1 MPRRCRSLEHPKLTE
16 FAFTVMVKAVE
27 RKQCNCLACT
37 ETPTVIRPRVTV
49 SETRVSIWARLARWL
64 TGCHNAIRLSCG
76 RTHSRGDE
84 EDDDE
89 LSEWR

>member
-37 ETPTVIRPRVTV
+37 ETPTVIRTQGDGIGDSGEHLGQAGAVV
-49 SETRVSIWARLARWL
+49 DRVS
-64 TGCHNAIRLSCG
+64 
-76 RTHSRGDE
+76 
-84 EDDDE
+84 
-89 LSEWR
+89 